1 MKIAALVLIA
11 LGCLGL
17 LAAIVRIPWAGDIGQ
32 VATTFI
38 PGMICLGAG
47 LALNQYRTPRGGG

>member
-1 MKIAALVLIA
+1 MKAAALVLI
-11 LGCLGL
+11 LVGCLGL
-17 LAAIVRIPWAGDIGQ
+17 IAAIVAIPWAGDIGRI
-32 VATTFI
+32 TTLFM

>member
-1 MKIAALVLIA
+1 MKIAALILIA

-17 LAAIVRIPWAGDIGQ
+17 IAAIVAIPWAGDIGQ
-32 VATTFI
+32 IATLFV

-47 LALNQYRTPRGGG
+47 LALNQSRTPRGGG